1 MSSFQI
7 KYLSNYINLK
17 EEKFLNNKKDI
28 IKIKE
33 KTYNTIN
40 NMKIFIY
47 KNIDNSLSKVIN
59 DYFSQITNIFEILFY
74 SLNTLIN
81 SKNEIEKIQR
91 KDERTIRNLYANY
104 FHQKLINEIF
114 ENQIQVLKRIEKENE
129 LLKQKTGAI
138 VDNGKIIC
146 NNRKEN
152 EIIILRTENSLLK
165 TTIKNNED
173 LINEKNDI
181 INNLKNEISLYR
193 SVVDELRKA
202 KNGEYS
208 SFSNINI
215 NINEPKPNYKKKIIN
230 SNHKSTINSLQ
241 INSSA
246 SYKNK
251 NCPKNIYSSYKIN
264 SHLINKNYN
273 NSYKKSINKEFFQND
288 KSISITRNRNSN
300 DNVDINNNTY
310 STKYISVKKNI
321 VFSPHKTLKINNN
334 IYNNYN
340 KKQSQIKHKYINSKI
355 IPERENKTITSD
367 NHKRNEIKGKKTPI
381 NKRFLINH
389 RKANS
394 IQFVERDSLKR
405 LNNNRKSDK
414 SLSNDS
420 NKSNN
425 LFSVLRK
432 ISEIRNK
439 NLKKN
444 TPHSLLTNTFT
455 KDSKKIKPITERYG
469 RKTLNYTMEAYV
481 DKKKVNKGRNEKN
494 YNNTKITVDSI
505 KDYSLSFMNKTTYD
519 NNSNNNDKNNN

>member
-7 KYLSNYINLK
+7 KNLSKYINLK
-17 EEKFLNNKKDI
+17 EEKFINNKKDI
-28 IKIKE
+28 IQIKE

-47 KNIDNSLSKVIN
+47 KNFDNSLSKVIK
-59 DYFSQITNIFEILFY
+59 DYFSQITHIFEILFY
-74 SLNTLIN
+74 SLNTLIK
-81 SKNEIEKIQR
+81 SKNEIEILQR
-91 KDERTIRNLYANY
+91 KDEYTIRHLYANY

-114 ENQIQVLKRIEKENE
+114 ENQLQISKRIEKENE

-138 VDNGKIIC
+138 IDNGKIIY

-181 INNLKNEISLYR
+181 INNLKSEISLYK
-193 SVVDELRKA
+193 SVIDELKKI

-215 NINEPKPNYKKKIIN
+215 NINDPKPNYKKKIIN
-230 SNHKSTINSLQ
+230 SNHKSPINSLQ

-264 SHLINKNYN
+264 SHLIN
-273 NSYKKSINKEFFQND
+273 SYKKNINKDFFKND

-300 DNVDINNNTY
+300 DIVDIKNNTY
-310 STKYISVKKNI
+310 SSKYISVKKNI
-321 VFSPHKTLKINNN
+321 TFSPHKTLKINSNINN
-334 IYNNYN
+334 KYN
-340 KKQSQIKHKYINSKI
+340 KKQSQIKYKHINSKN
-355 IPERENKTITSD
+355 IPEYENKIITSD
-367 NHKRNEIKGKKTPI
+367 NHKKNEIKGKKTPI
-381 NKRFLINH
+381 NKKFLINH

-394 IQFVERDSLKR
+394 IQLVEKGSLKR
-405 LNNNRKSDK
+405 LNNNRKSQK

-425 LFSVLRK
+425 LVSVLRK

-444 TPHSLLTNTFT
+444 TASLLTNTFT
-455 KDSKKIKPITERYG
+455 NDSKKIKPITDRYG
-469 RKTLNYTMEAYV
+469 GKSLNYTMEAYV
-481 DKKKVNKGRNEKN
+481 DKKNFYKGRNEKN
-494 YNNTKITVDSI
+494 YNNTKISVDSI

-519 NNSNNNDKNNN
+519 NNSNNN